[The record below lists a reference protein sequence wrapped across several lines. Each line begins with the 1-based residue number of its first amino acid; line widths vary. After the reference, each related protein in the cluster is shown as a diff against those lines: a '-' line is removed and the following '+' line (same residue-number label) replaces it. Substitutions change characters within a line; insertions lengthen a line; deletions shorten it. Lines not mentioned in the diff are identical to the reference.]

1 MKRRSSEKEMLTF
14 DVTNMCGD
22 FFNIKGRPGM
32 QAKCIMYR
40 PVLKPWLEEGKN
52 GIYMAMEKGHE
63 GNPHQVCVLQKLV
76 CESTEKY
83 TEYSPECNIAFG
95 SCRSALRHLHEMMF
109 NKPPSPQICNNFARK
124 SIRGFFHDFMSNAID
139 GSILAEHDIS
149 MNFGLCR
156 WAQYVNVLSD
166 HTLCDPGSI
175 VAMAGELGYLA
186 CGVDLFNLDSEVKPR
201 VTLNRPFSCGPN
213 IEQSPL
219 FDHSTLQRREEFSDA
234 QLATNSTAME
244 EFWYAANSHTH
255 GRPDGEIEYSGESAG
270 AAHAVGRVTCPPD
283 GVTFSGSHQTYKKGF
298 FHIPRGTKND
308 VQADYHQGIGRL
320 GQTMCAKGQQP
331 QPEGVRPST
340 PDFPLTDE
348 ETDFNAEGGLC
359 SMPTQFL
366 GTVRVGGTHRV
377 PRWVEI
383 TEHSSKLWPEWSEY
397 QSKCRSEMPMYI
409 PLELLTISEVELPRS
424 FALDKFQSIAWDSY
438 DSIDSEWDSCE
449 VGCAIPILENRV
461 CGGTNGLSEF
471 DWTLD
476 YCHRG
481 VQDDSGKICCRAGC
495 NKCSEDH
502 TAVGC
507 ASNVIKDSG
516 RECISA
522 NDVECIVPGKGDG
535 AVCKSDN
542 DCKSGSCKG
551 KCCNV
556 GGVGDECK
564 ECGPLGGHCIKC
576 EDGFV
581 LEGLSCV
588 GECEC
593 SDGCIDCDC
602 GVCKACDSTKYFLE
616 DGKCQLKYGDGK
628 ICKSSEEC
636 TSGGCL
642 GGHCCKESIVHS
654 CAECNSR
661 GKCQMCLGGYTLC
674 GHHEEEQG
682 FCKKTVSTAITSFRC
697 GTGGPDSDYPSSDGY
712 NYCAMA
718 NNCPCSRPGCY
729 MECQVQK
736 TCWIGSIASKLT
748 DYEPVFECKTGIDC
762 EGNIPSMTPTKV
774 PNKCIDKEV
783 KFFYKK
789 QKKRFL
795 LKTCKWLLTKNK
807 KQRKKIC
814 SKYVDYFSK
823 KKKTY
828 GPAEVTCQKSC
839 DSCDACYEN
848 SKSKFFYSFTNDQPN
863 YQTCKWL
870 KKHKKKDQICAMDDS
885 FDGYGPAKEIC
896 PKTCGSQV
904 CL

>member
-1 MKRRSSEKEMLTF
+1 MKTVLLLVCLAHVFARARASAFDTTYDCDASFDFIHDISVQKEVCGSASEVLETCRGECDKKGCTAFFYQEHPNNNGCDSSPGGGSQICGFTDEKEFTKAHHGNREGSQICIRVTSSPVPSPVPPPVPSANPPPISSASLTTSAPSTLKPLMYQMKRRSSEKEMLTF

-476 YCHRG
+476 IAIGAFKMIVAKFAVVLAVINVQKITLPLAVLLMSSRILVVNASVPMTSNASCQEREMELFANPIMIVSRDHVRANVAMLVVLAMNAKNVDLWGGIVLNVKMVSFLKAFLALVNANVLTDASIVIVVSARLVIQPNTFLKMENANLNMVMVRYVKARKNVHLVAAWVDTVVKNQLCILAQNVTVVVNVKCVWEVTPCVVITKKNKDSARKQLVQLSQVFAVALVVLIVIIQVLMATTIVPWPITVL
-481 VQDDSGKICCRAGC
+481 VQD
-495 NKCSEDH
+495 
-502 TAVGC
+502 
-507 ASNVIKDSG
+507 
-516 RECISA
+516 
-522 NDVECIVPGKGDG
+522 
-535 AVCKSDN
+535 
-542 DCKSGSCKG
+542 
-551 KCCNV
+551 
-556 GGVGDECK
+556 
-564 ECGPLGGHCIKC
+564 
-576 EDGFV
+576 
-581 LEGLSCV
+581 
-588 GECEC
+588 
-593 SDGCIDCDC
+593 
-602 GVCKACDSTKYFLE
+602 
-616 DGKCQLKYGDGK
+616 
-628 ICKSSEEC
+628 
-636 TSGGCL
+636 
-642 GGHCCKESIVHS
+642 
-654 CAECNSR
+654 
-661 GKCQMCLGGYTLC
+661 
-674 GHHEEEQG
+674 
-682 FCKKTVSTAITSFRC
+682 
-697 GTGGPDSDYPSSDGY
+697 
-712 NYCAMA
+712 
-718 NNCPCSRPGCY
+718 
-729 MECQVQK
+729 
-736 TCWIGSIASKLT
+736 
-748 DYEPVFECKTGIDC
+748 PVATWNAK
-762 EGNIPSMTPTKV
+762 
-774 PNKCIDKEV
+774 
-783 KFFYKK
+783 
-789 QKKRFL
+789 
-795 LKTCKWLLTKNK
+795 
-807 KQRKKIC
+807 
-814 SKYVDYFSK
+814 SK
-823 KKKTY
+823 KL
-828 GPAEVTCQKSC
+828 V
-839 DSCDACYEN
+839 
-848 SKSKFFYSFTNDQPN
+848 
-863 YQTCKWL
+863 
-870 KKHKKKDQICAMDDS
+870 
-885 FDGYGPAKEIC
+885 
-896 PKTCGSQV
+896 GSDRLQV
-904 CL
+904 S